1 MVFYVHY
8 CFTYIIMKLKFKYF
22 TNVNFPNRYILP
34 EKLFSFL
41 EDNFSD
47 NISPLGK
54 SVLGLPIYLFSV
66 GKGPINVLAWSQ
78 MHGNESTASLAML
91 DFLYSMNENTELV
104 NSIFEK
110 ISLDFIFMLNPDG
123 SKRWTRTNA
132 LDIDLNRDFL
142 KEESSEIKILKNLS
156 KEKIYHYALNLH
168 DQRTIF
174 TTDGLHPATLSFLSP
189 SFDIGRNIN
198 DTRKKSMAVI
208 SYIYSNLNKEIYNC
222 IGRYSDE
229 FYPNSTGDNFTI
241 AGIPT
246 ILFEGGHSE
255 GDYLRKK
262 TRKYYTIALY
272 DALFAISFLQGDTL
286 DYKKYFDIPE
296 NKQSHYDII
305 YRNINLGSESERID
319 IAVQYKEIIKY
330 GDTEI
335 SFLPIVTEI
344 GDLKHKKAWKEI
356 DATNKKFVANS
367 QFPKLHQEVNFSIE

>member
-1 MVFYVHY
+1 
-8 CFTYIIMKLKFKYF
+8 MKSEFKYF
-22 TNVNFPNRYILP
+22 TNVNFINRYILP

-41 EDNFSD
+41 ENNFSD
-47 NISPLGK
+47 NIKPLGK

-174 TTDGLHPATLSFLSP
+174 TTDGSHPATLSFLSP

-208 SYIYSNLNKEIYNC
+208 SYIYSSLNKEIYNC

-272 DALFAISFLQGDTL
+272 DALFAMSFLQGDTL

-296 NKQSHYDII
+296 NKQSHYDLI
-305 YRNINLGSESERID
+305 YRNISLGSESERID

-356 DATNKKFVANS
+356 DATNKKFVANG

>member
-1 MVFYVHY
+1 M
-8 CFTYIIMKLKFKYF
+8 TLKFKYF

-41 EDNFSD
+41 NINFSE
-47 NISPLGK
+47 NIKLLGK
-54 SVLGLPIYLFSV
+54 SVLGQPIYLFSI
-66 GKGPINVLAWSQ
+66 GKGKINVLAWSQ

-104 NSIFEK
+104 DSIFEK
-110 ISLDFIFMLNPDG
+110 ITLDFIFMLNPDG
-123 SKRWTRTNA
+123 SKKWTRTNA

-142 KEESSEIKILKNLS
+142 REESPEIKILKNLS

-189 SFDIGRNIN
+189 SFDIDRNIN

-208 SYIYSNLNKEIYNC
+208 SHIYSYLNKKIHNC

-229 FYPNSTGDNFTI
+229 FYPNSTGDNFTL

-262 TRKYYTIALY
+262 TRKYYTIALCE
-272 DALFAISFLQGDTL
+272 ALFAISFLKSDTL
-286 DYKKYFDIPE
+286 GYEKYFDIPE
-296 NKQSHYDII
+296 NKQSHYDLI
-305 YRNINLGSESERID
+305 YRNVNLCLESKQVVD
-319 IAVQYKEIIKY
+319 IAVQYKEIINN
-330 GDTEI
+330 GDAEI
-335 SFLPIVTEI
+335 SFVPIVMKI
-344 GDLKHKKAWKEI
+344 GDLKHKKTWKEI
-356 DATNKKFVANS
+356 DATNKKFVSDNK
-367 QFPKLHQEVNFSIE
+367 FPRLYQEVDFILE